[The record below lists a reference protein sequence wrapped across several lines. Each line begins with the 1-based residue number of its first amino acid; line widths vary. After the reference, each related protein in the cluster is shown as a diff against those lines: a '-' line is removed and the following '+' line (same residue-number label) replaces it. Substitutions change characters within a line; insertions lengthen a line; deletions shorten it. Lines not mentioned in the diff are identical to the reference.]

1 MSPAVAFHQNVFGSV
16 IIYGLLVG
24 EEIISS
30 MQIAIDDDGAG
41 EGVFGANCQSVI
53 YLVSIFFEAQNDD
66 DDDGKW
72 QQNRT
77 VFCST

>member
-1 MSPAVAFHQNVFGSV
+1 
-16 IIYGLLVG
+16 
-24 EEIISS
+24 
-30 MQIAIDDDGAG
+30 MQIAIDDDDGAG

-66 DDDGKW
+66 DDDGKC

-77 VFCST
+77 AYCST